1 VANYKK
7 KSMLLTKCIHPQLLS
22 ALAKLGHGSWILIS
36 DGGYPH
42 LTASNPYSE
51 KVFLNLAPGLLNVTQ
66 ILEVLK
72 ETVPIEA
79 AAVMT
84 PPDGTM
90 QPVFD
95 EYKSVIPRVS
105 FEYIKQFDF
114 YERAKESNVGLLIA
128 SGDVRNFANL
138 LIKVGFIRHA
148 EGTGNY

>member
-1 VANYKK
+1 
-7 KSMLLTKCIHPQLLS
+7 MHPQLLS

-42 LTASNPYSE
+42 ATASNPYSE
-51 KVFLNLAPGLLNVTQ
+51 KVFLNLAQGVLSVTQ

-72 ETVPIEA
+72 ETIPIEA

-95 EYKSVIPRVS
+95 EYKNVIPDTP

-114 YERAKESNVGLLIA
+114 YDRAKESNVGLLIA
-128 SGDVRNFANL
+128 SGDVRNYANL
-138 LIKVGFIRHA
+138 LIKVGYIKYS
-148 EGTGNY
+148 EGKE